1 MGSTENTKLCDFTS
15 HNNDDFISTPITTP
29 ATSAPSYEIKPALLN
44 LVMKE
49 QFSGAGDDAALH
61 LNNFVE
67 LCDMQKYQEI
77 DGNIVKLKLFPFSL
91 RGGAKI
97 WFQSLP
103 RNSIDSWDKCKDAF
117 IGKYYPPAKIIQLRS
132 NIMNFKQLDNEHVA
146 QAWERMKSLIKNC
159 PTHGLTTWM
168 VIQTFYAGLNFTSR
182 NLLDS
187 AAGGTFMSTTLGAA
201 TKLLDEMMTN
211 YSQWHT
217 ERAPTGRKVNSVE
230 EISSLNEKVDLIMSL
245 LSKQSSVDPRDVPL
259 NSLIAQEQVDVN
271 FISRNNFN
279 NNAYR
284 SNFGSNPRPFPS
296 NSYGNNNAY
305 PSTKNSTT
313 ELEIMLKDFITTQNA
328 FNKNVEEKLAKL
340 DNLSSKVDNFAHE
353 VELLKIRT
361 SPLEE
366 RKTTPMNAIQVQI
379 NENIRMLAKLKERW
393 AREREEEDR
402 IKSLPTHHT
411 VATIQVVEDI
421 QTLSTQCTPGPIGPI
436 NGDAMTIETTKHVNL
451 KDTTTTLLDS
461 SDLDFDNCTLSEVIG
476 FLHKMSRDPH
486 TSTLNLAFTE
496 HITNTLIK
504 AREEKLRVEASIP
517 RKLEDGWDPMIK
529 IKINNF
535 SCYALC
541 DIGASTSVMPK
552 RIYDMLKLKPF
563 DSCSFGVRLVD
574 SSIKKPLGRIDDV
587 LIIVNDNYVPVDF
600 TIMDIECEPSCPIIL
615 GRPFLR
621 TVGAIIDMKEGNIKF
636 QFPLKKGME
645 HFP

>member
-15 HNNDDFISTPITTP
+15 HNNNDFICTPIATP

-44 LVMKE
+44 LVMKD
-49 QFSGAGDDAALH
+49 QFSGGGDDAASH

-67 LCDMQKYQEI
+67 LCDMQKYKEV
-77 DGNIVKLKLFPFSL
+77 DGDIVKLKLFPFSL

-146 QAWERMKSLIKNC
+146 QAWERMKSLVKNC

-187 AAGGTFMSTTLGAA
+187 AAGGTFMSTTLGVA

-245 LSKQSSVDPRDVPL
+245 ISKQSTVDPRDVPL

-271 FISRNNFN
+271 FISRNNLN

-305 PSTKNSTT
+305 PITKNCTT
-313 ELEIMLKDFITTQNA
+313 ELEIMLKDFITTQKA
-328 FNKNVEEKLAKL
+328 FNKSVEEKLHKL
-340 DNLSSKVDNFAHE
+340 DDLSFKVEHLAND
-353 VELLKIRT
+353 VKLLNIKT

-366 RKTTPMNAIQVQI
+366 REVTPINAIQVQI
-379 NENIRMLAKLKERW
+379 NENIRMMAKLKEIW

-411 VATIQVVEDI
+411 VATIQVVEDV

-436 NGDAMTIETTKHVNL
+436 NGDAMTIETTKQVNL
-451 KDTTTTLLDS
+451 KDTTTTLLDAR
-461 SDLDFDNCTLSEVIG
+461 DLDFDNCTLTEVID
-476 FLHKMSRDPH
+476 FLHKMSRDPR

-496 HITNTLIK
+496 HITNALIK

-529 IKINNF
+529 IKLNDF

-541 DIGASTSVMPK
+541 DVGASTSVMPK

-600 TIMDIECEPSCPIIL
+600 TIMDIEC
-615 GRPFLR
+615 
-621 TVGAIIDMKEGNIKF
+621 
-636 QFPLKKGME
+636 
-645 HFP
+645 